1 MHFLQIFWRITLKG
15 TVLYDVRRKLDGLYD
30 ATDGVAVLTVDN
42 PPVNPL
48 SDGVRTG
55 LYDALVKAEED
66 PTVIGVVLTGNGRA
80 FIAGAD
86 ISEFGGNVEGVS
98 LNEVFHKLEY
108 CSKPVVAAL
117 NGIALGGGLETAL
130 CCNYRLADKNAF
142 VGLPEVNLG
151 LLPGGGGTQRLPRL
165 TGASEALKMMLSG
178 SHVPAKKALD
188 IGIIDKIVENV
199 VEDSIRFIIH
209 LVDMCERMDMKF
221 SEMDHPK
228 VRDKNEKMLEARGD
242 DKVLLEAQAMAA
254 KGRKGQFAPGQIIK
268 CVESAINLDD
278 FDEGLKKE
286 GEYFLECLLHPQR
299 EAMIHIFF
307 GERAASKISDVP
319 KDTKVKDI
327 KKAGIIGSGTM
338 GGGIAMCFANAGI
351 PVHIIDQDQDN
362 LTRGV
367 SVIEKNYDFMV
378 GRGKLT
384 PEQKDIVF
392 GLVTSSLDYK
402 DVSDCDIVIEA
413 VYENLDLKHEIFKS
427 LDEHVKEGAILASNT
442 SGLDID
448 SIAAVTKRP
457 DMVVGTHFFSPAN
470 IMRLLEVVR
479 GADTSNETLA
489 TIMAVGKKL
498 KKAAVVAL
506 NAPGFIGN
514 RMLFGY
520 TAQANMLLLEG
531 ALPHQIDQAME
542 SFGLN
547 MGPFRMMDLV
557 GLDLGWRARKLGGK
571 ESPLHAKIGDELC
584 EQNRFGQKNGAGY
597 YNYTEGSRAPNA
609 APENE
614 STYEKIS
621 SENGFIRRDISDE
634 EIVDRCILALI
645 NEGADIL
652 SEGVA
657 QRAADI
663 DVVYINGYG
672 FPVWRGGPMHHANTM
687 GLDVVIE
694 KLEKYREITG
704 NDVYKPS
711 EMLVNLAKNG
721 EKFGD
726 APQKE
731 DRKEKLGFEMSSV
744 ANNF

>member
-1 MHFLQIFWRITLKG
+1 MKG
-15 TVLYDVRRKLDGLYD
+15 TVLYEVN
-30 ATDGVAVLTVDN
+30 DGVAVLTVDN

-48 SDGVRTG
+48 SDGVRNG
-55 LYDALVKAEED
+55 LYESLQKAED
-66 PTVIGVVLTGNGRA
+66 DNTVKGVVLTGKGRA

-86 ISEFGGNVEGVS
+86 ISEFGGNVEGKS
-98 LNEVFHKLEY
+98 LNEVFQKLEF
-108 CSKPVVAAL
+108 CKKPVVAAI

-130 CCNYRLADKNAF
+130 CCNYRIIDKSAI

-165 TGASEALKMMLSG
+165 AGPSEALKMMLTG
-178 SHVPAKKALD
+178 SHVPAQKALNL
-188 IGIIDKIVENV
+188 GIVNSISDDV
-199 VEDSIRFIIH
+199 VAESIEFIKE
-209 LVDMCERMDMKF
+209 VAEKTD
-221 SEMDHPK
+221 DHPK
-228 VRDKNEKMLEARGD
+228 VRDFNEKMMEARGD
-242 DKVLLEAQAMAA
+242 DKVLLEAQAMAS

-268 CVESAINLDD
+268 CVEAAINMDD

-286 GEYFLECLLHPQR
+286 GEYFLECLMHPQR

-319 KDTKVKDI
+319 KETKVMDI

-351 PVHIIDQDQDN
+351 PVHIIDQDEEN
-362 LTRGV
+362 LKRGI

-378 GRGKLT
+378 NKGRLT
-384 PEQKDIVF
+384 QEQKDGVF
-392 GLVTSSLDYK
+392 GLVSSSLEYK
-402 DVSDCDIVIEA
+402 DLSECDIVIEA
-413 VYENLDLKHEIFKS
+413 VYENLELKHEIFKS
-427 LDEHVKEGAILASNT
+427 LDEHVKVDAILASNT

-448 SIAAVTKRP
+448 SIASVTKRP
-457 DMVVGTHFFSPAN
+457 DKVVGTHFFSPAN

-479 GADTSNETLA
+479 GEDTSDETLA
-489 TIMAVGKKL
+489 TVMSVGKRL
-498 KKAAVVAL
+498 KKAAVVSL

-531 ALPHQIDQAME
+531 ALPHQIDQALE

-584 EQNRFGQKNGAGY
+584 EQDRYGQKNGAGY
-597 YNYTEGSRAPNA
+597 YNYSEGSRAPNP

-614 STYEKIS
+614 ALYEKIS
-621 SENGFIRRDISDE
+621 SDNGFTRRDISDE
-634 EIVDRCILALI
+634 EIVDRCMLALI

-652 SEGVA
+652 HEGVA

-672 FPVWRGGPMHHANTM
+672 FPIWRGGPMHHANAM
-687 GLDVVIE
+687 GLDKVVE
-694 KLEKYREITG
+694 KLEKYQKLTG
-704 NDVYKPS
+704 SDVYKPS
-711 EMLVNLAKNG
+711 EMLVKLANNG
-721 EKFGD
+721 ELLGE
-726 APQKE
+726 APQKD
-731 DRKEKLGFEMSSV
+731 DRKQKLDFEMSSV

>member
-1 MHFLQIFWRITLKG
+1 LKG
-15 TVLYDVRRKLDGLYD
+15 TVLYEIRDDV
-30 ATDGVAVLTVDN
+30 AILTVDN

-48 SDGVRTG
+48 SDGVRNG
-55 LYDALVKAEED
+55 LYESLVKAEED
-66 PTVIGVVLTGNGRA
+66 SNVKGIVLTGNGRA

-86 ISEFGGNVEGVS
+86 ISEFGGNVEGKS
-98 LNEVFHKLEY
+98 LNEVFKKLEF
-108 CSKPVVAAL
+108 CEKPVVAAI

-130 CCNYRLADKNAF
+130 CCNYRIADINAF

-165 TGASEALKMMLSG
+165 TGPSEALKMMLSG
-178 SHVPAKKALD
+178 SHVPAKIALN
-188 IGIIDKIVENV
+188 IGIVDQISENI
-199 VEDSIRFIIH
+199 VEDSIEFVKKIA
-209 LVDMCERMDMKF
+209 
-221 SEMDHPK
+221 SEADTHPK
-228 VRDKNEKMLEARGD
+228 VRDKNEKMLEARGND
-242 DKVLLEAQAMAA
+242 HVLVEAQAMAA

-268 CVESAINLDD
+268 CVEAAINLDD

-286 GEYFLECLLHPQR
+286 GEYFLECLMHPQR

-319 KDTKVKDI
+319 KDTKIMDI
-327 KKAGIIGSGTM
+327 KKVGIIGSGTM

-351 PVHIIDQDQDN
+351 PVHIIDQDEEN
-362 LTRGV
+362 LERGI

-378 GRGKLT
+378 NKGRLT
-384 PEQKDIVF
+384 SDQKDAIF
-392 GLVTSSLDYK
+392 GLVTSSLDYS
-402 DVSDCDIVIEA
+402 DVSDCDIVVEA
-413 VYENLDLKHEIFKS
+413 VYENLDLKHEIFKA
-427 LDEHVKEGAILASNT
+427 LDQHVKPEAILASNT

-448 SIAAVTKRP
+448 SIASVTTRP
-457 DMVVGTHFFSPAN
+457 DKIVGTHFFSPAN

-479 GADTSNETLA
+479 GEQTSNETLA
-489 TIMAVGKKL
+489 TIMAIGKKL
-498 KKAAVVAL
+498 KKAAVVSL

-531 ALPHQIDQAME
+531 ALPHQIDQALE

-557 GLDLGWRARKLGGK
+557 GLDLGWRARKLSGK

-584 EQNRFGQKNGAGY
+584 EQNRYGQKSGAGY
-597 YNYTEGSRAPNA
+597 YNYSEGSRAPNP

-614 STYEKIS
+614 ATYEKIS
-621 SENGFIRRDISDE
+621 SENGFTRRDITDE

-645 NEGADIL
+645 NEGSDIL

-672 FPVWRGGPMHHANTM
+672 FPIWRGGPMHHANAL

-694 KLEKYREITG
+694 KLEKYKEITG
-704 NDVYKPS
+704 SDVYDPS
-711 EMLVNLAKNG
+711 EMLVKLAKEGLKLG
-721 EKFGD
+721 E
-726 APQKE
+726 APSKE
-731 DRKEKLGFEMSSV
+731 ERKEKLGFEMSSV

>member
-1 MHFLQIFWRITLKG
+1 MKG
-15 TVLYDVRRKLDGLYD
+15 TVLYEVRDDV
-30 ATDGVAVLTVDN
+30 AILTVDN

-48 SDGVRTG
+48 SDGVRNG
-55 LYDALVKAEED
+55 LYESLVKAEED
-66 PTVIGVVLTGNGRA
+66 SNVKGIVLTGNGRA

-86 ISEFGGNVEGVS
+86 ISEFGGNVEGKS
-98 LNEVFHKLEY
+98 LNEVFKKLEF
-108 CSKPVVAAL
+108 CEKPVVAAI

-130 CCNYRLADKNAF
+130 CCNYRIADINAF

-165 TGASEALKMMLSG
+165 TGPSEALKMMLSG
-178 SHVPAKKALD
+178 SHVPAKKALNM
-188 IGIIDKIVENV
+188 GIVDQISENI
-199 VEDSIRFIIH
+199 VEDSIEFVKKIA
-209 LVDMCERMDMKF
+209 
-221 SEMDHPK
+221 SEADTHPK
-228 VRDKNEKMLEARGD
+228 VRDKNEKMLEARGND
-242 DKVLLEAQAMAA
+242 NVLVEAQAMAA

-268 CVESAINLDD
+268 CVEAAINLDD

-286 GEYFLECLLHPQR
+286 GEYFLECLMHPQR

-319 KDTKVKDI
+319 KDTKIMDI

-351 PVHIIDQDQDN
+351 PVHIIDQDEEN
-362 LTRGV
+362 LKRGI

-378 GRGKLT
+378 NKGRLT
-384 PEQKDIVF
+384 SDQKDAIF
-392 GLVTSSLDYK
+392 GLITSSLDYS
-402 DVSDCDIVIEA
+402 DVSDCDIVVEA
-413 VYENLDLKHEIFKS
+413 VYENLDLKHEIFKA
-427 LDEHVKEGAILASNT
+427 LDQHVKPEAILASNT

-448 SIAAVTKRP
+448 SIASVTTRP
-457 DMVVGTHFFSPAN
+457 DKIVGTHFFSPAN

-479 GADTSNETLA
+479 GEQTSNETLA
-489 TIMAVGKKL
+489 TIMAIGKKL
-498 KKAAVVAL
+498 KKAAVVSL

-531 ALPHQIDQAME
+531 ALPHQIDQALE

-557 GLDLGWRARKLGGK
+557 GLDLGWRARKLSGK

-584 EQNRFGQKNGAGY
+584 EQNRYGQKSGAGY
-597 YNYTEGSRAPNA
+597 YNYSEGSRAPNP

-614 STYEKIS
+614 ATYEKIS
-621 SENGFIRRDISDE
+621 SENGFTRRDITDE

-645 NEGADIL
+645 NEGSDIL

-672 FPVWRGGPMHHANTM
+672 FPIWRGGPMHHANAL

-694 KLEKYREITG
+694 KLEKYKEITG
-704 NDVYKPS
+704 SDVYEPS
-711 EMLVNLAKNG
+711 EMLVKLAKEGLKLG
-721 EKFGD
+721 E
-726 APQKE
+726 APSKE
-731 DRKEKLGFEMSSV
+731 ERKEKLGFEMSSV

>member
-1 MHFLQIFWRITLKG
+1 MKG
-15 TVLYDVRRKLDGLYD
+15 TVLYDIKDGI
-30 ATDGVAVLTVDN
+30 AILTVDN

-48 SDGVRTG
+48 SDGVRAG
-55 LYDALVKAEED
+55 LYECLVKAEED
-66 PTVIGVVLTGNGRA
+66 SSVKGLVLTGKGRA
-80 FIAGAD
+80 FIGGAD
-86 ISEFGGNVEGVS
+86 ISEFGGNGEGIT
-98 LNEVFHKLEY
+98 LNDVFNKLES
-108 CSKPVVAAL
+108 CSKPVVAAI
-117 NGIALGGGLETAL
+117 NGFALGGGLETAL
-130 CCNYRLADKNAF
+130 CCNYRIADKNAF

-165 TGASEALKMMLSG
+165 AGPSEALKMMLTG
-178 SHVPAKKALD
+178 SHIPAKKALN
-188 IGIIDKIVENV
+188 IGIVDKISENV
-199 VEDSIRFIIH
+199 VEDSISF
-209 LVDMCERMDMKF
+209 VTEKA
-221 SEMDHPK
+221 ENGENHPK
-228 VRDKNEKMLEARGD
+228 VRDMNEKVIEARGD

-307 GERAASKISDVP
+307 GERAASKIADVP
-319 KDTKVKDI
+319 KDTQIKDI

-351 PVHIIDQDQDN
+351 PVHIIDQDEDN
-362 LTRGV
+362 LKSGM

-384 PEQKDIVF
+384 SDQKDMVF
-392 GLVTSSLDYK
+392 GLVTSSLEYK
-402 DVSDCDIVIEA
+402 DLSDCDIVIEA
-413 VYENLDLKHEIFKS
+413 VYENLELKHEIFKS
-427 LDEHVKEGAILASNT
+427 LDEHVKDGAILASNT

-448 SIAAVTKRP
+448 SIASVTKRP
-457 DMVVGTHFFSPAN
+457 ELVVGTHFFSPAN

-479 GADTSNETLA
+479 GEQTSNETLA
-489 TIMAVGKKL
+489 TIMAIGKKL
-498 KKAAVVAL
+498 KKAAVVSL

-514 RMLFGY
+514 RMLFRY

-531 ALPHQIDQAME
+531 ALPHQVDQALE

-584 EQNRFGQKNGAGY
+584 EQNRFGQKSAAGY
-597 YNYTEGSRAPNA
+597 YNYSEGSRAPNP

-614 STYEKIS
+614 ATYEKIS
-621 SENGFIRRDISDE
+621 SENGFTRRDISDE

-672 FPVWRGGPMHHANTM
+672 FPIWRGGPMHHANAM

-694 KLEKYREITG
+694 KLEKYKEITS
-704 NDVYKPS
+704 NDAYQPS
-711 EMLVNLAKNG
+711 EMLIDLAKNG
-721 EKFGD
+721 EKLAE
-726 APQKE
+726 APQK
-731 DRKEKLGFEMSSV
+731 DKRKDKLGFEMSSV

>member
-1 MHFLQIFWRITLKG
+1 MKG
-15 TVLYDVRRKLDGLYD
+15 TVLYEVKDN
-30 ATDGVAVLTVDN
+30 VAILTVDN

-48 SDGVRTG
+48 SDGVRNG
-55 LYDALVKAEED
+55 LYESIVKAEED
-66 PTVIGVVLTGNGRA
+66 SNIKGVVLTGKGRA

-86 ISEFGGNVEGVS
+86 ISEFGGNVEGIS
-98 LNEVFHKLEY
+98 LNEVFRKLEF
-108 CSKPVVAAL
+108 CEKPVVAAI

-130 CCNYRLADKNAF
+130 CCNYRIADANAF

-165 TGASEALKMMLSG
+165 TGPSEALKMMLSG
-178 SHVPAKKALD
+178 SHVPAKKALNM
-188 IGIIDKIVENV
+188 GIVDQISENV
-199 VEDSIRFIIH
+199 VEDSIEFVKNVVIET
-209 LVDMCERMDMKF
+209 DT
-221 SEMDHPK
+221 HPK
-228 VRDKNEKMLEARGD
+228 VRDNNEKMIEARGNEN
-242 DKVLLEAQAMAA
+242 VMLEAQAIAA
-254 KGRKGQFAPGQIIK
+254 KARKGQFAPGQIIK
-268 CVESAINLDD
+268 CVEAAINLDD

-286 GEYFLECLLHPQR
+286 GEYFLECLMHPQR

-319 KDTKVKDI
+319 KETQVMDI

-351 PVHIIDQDQDN
+351 PVHIIDQDKEN
-362 LTRGV
+362 LKRGI

-378 GRGKLT
+378 NKGRLT
-384 PEQKDIVF
+384 SDQKDSIF
-392 GLVTSSLDYK
+392 GLITSGLDYSGI
-402 DVSDCDIVIEA
+402 SDCDIVIEA
-413 VYENLDLKHEIFKS
+413 VYENLELKHEIFKS
-427 LDEHVKEGAILASNT
+427 LDKHVKPEAILASNT

-448 SIAAVTKRP
+448 SIASVTKRP
-457 DMVVGTHFFSPAN
+457 DKVVGTHFFSPAN

-479 GADTSNETLA
+479 GDQTSNETLA
-489 TIMAVGKKL
+489 TVMAIGKKL
-498 KKAAVVAL
+498 KKAAVVSL

-531 ALPHQIDQAME
+531 ALPHQIDQALE

-557 GLDLGWRARKLGGK
+557 GLDLGWRARKLSGK

-584 EQNRFGQKNGAGY
+584 EQNRYGQKSGAGY
-597 YNYTEGSRAPNA
+597 YNYSEGSRAPNP

-614 STYEKIS
+614 TTYEKIS
-621 SENGFIRRDISDE
+621 SENGFTRREISDE

-645 NEGADIL
+645 NEGSDIL

-672 FPVWRGGPMHHANTM
+672 FPVWRGGPMHHANAM

-694 KLEKYREITG
+694 KLEKYREMTG

-711 EMLVNLAKNG
+711 EMLVQLAKDDQKLG
-721 EKFGD
+721 E
-726 APQKE
+726 APSKE
-731 DRKEKLGFEMSSV
+731 NRKEKLGFEMSSV

>member
-1 MHFLQIFWRITLKG
+1 MKG
-15 TVLYDVRRKLDGLYD
+15 TVLYDIKDGI
-30 ATDGVAVLTVDN
+30 AILTVDN

-48 SDGVRTG
+48 SDGVRAG
-55 LYDALVKAEED
+55 LYECLVKAEED
-66 PTVIGVVLTGNGRA
+66 SSVKGLVLTGKGRA
-80 FIAGAD
+80 FIGGAD
-86 ISEFGGNVEGVS
+86 ISEFGGNGEGIT
-98 LNEVFHKLEY
+98 LNDVFNKLES
-108 CSKPVVAAL
+108 CSKPVVAAI
-117 NGIALGGGLETAL
+117 NGFALGGGLETAL
-130 CCNYRLADKNAF
+130 CCNYRIADKNAF

-165 TGASEALKMMLSG
+165 AGPSEALKMMLTG
-178 SHVPAKKALD
+178 SHIPAKKALN
-188 IGIIDKIVENV
+188 IGIVDKISENV
-199 VEDSIRFIIH
+199 VEDSISF
-209 LVDMCERMDMKF
+209 VTEKA
-221 SEMDHPK
+221 ENGENHPK
-228 VRDKNEKMLEARGD
+228 VRDMNEKVIEARGD

-307 GERAASKISDVP
+307 GERAASKIADVP
-319 KDTKVKDI
+319 KDTQIKDI

-351 PVHIIDQDQDN
+351 PVHIIDQDEEN
-362 LTRGV
+362 LKRGM

-384 PEQKDIVF
+384 SDQKDMVF
-392 GLVTSSLDYK
+392 GLVTSSLEYK
-402 DVSDCDIVIEA
+402 DLSDCDIVIEA
-413 VYENLDLKHEIFKS
+413 VYENLELKHEIFKS
-427 LDEHVKEGAILASNT
+427 LDEHVKDDAILASNT

-448 SIAAVTKRP
+448 SIASVTKRP
-457 DMVVGTHFFSPAN
+457 ELVVGTHFFSPAN

-479 GADTSNETLA
+479 GEQTSNETLA
-489 TIMAVGKKL
+489 TIMAIGKKL
-498 KKAAVVAL
+498 KKAAVVSL

-514 RMLFGY
+514 RMLFRY

-531 ALPHQIDQAME
+531 ALPHQVDQALE

-584 EQNRFGQKNGAGY
+584 EQNRFGQKSAAGY
-597 YNYTEGSRAPNA
+597 YNYSEGSRAPNP

-614 STYEKIS
+614 ATYEKIS
-621 SENGFIRRDISDE
+621 SENGFTRRDISDE

-672 FPVWRGGPMHHANTM
+672 FPIWRGGPMHHANAM

-704 NDVYKPS
+704 NDAYQPS
-711 EMLVNLAKNG
+711 EMLIDLAKNG
-721 EKFGD
+721 EKLAE
-726 APQKE
+726 APQK
-731 DRKEKLGFEMSSV
+731 DKRKDKLGFEMSSV

>member
-1 MHFLQIFWRITLKG
+1 MKG
-15 TVLYDVRRKLDGLYD
+15 TVLYDIKDGI
-30 ATDGVAVLTVDN
+30 AVLTVDN

-48 SDGVRTG
+48 SDGVRAG
-55 LYDALVKAEED
+55 LYDCLVRAEED
-66 PTVIGVVLTGNGRA
+66 SSVIGVVLTGKGRA
-80 FIAGAD
+80 FIGGAD
-86 ISEFGGNVEGVS
+86 ISEFGGNGEGIT
-98 LNEVFHKLEY
+98 LNEVFNKLES
-108 CSKPVVAAL
+108 CSKPVVAAI
-117 NGIALGGGLETAL
+117 NGFALGGGLETAL
-130 CCNYRLADKNAF
+130 CCNYRIVAKNAF

-165 TGASEALKMMLSG
+165 TGPGEALKMMLTG
-178 SHVPAKKALD
+178 AHVPAKKALN
-188 IGIIDKIVENV
+188 IGIVDEISENV
-199 VEDSIRFIIH
+199 VEDSISFIK
-209 LVDMCERMDMKF
+209 EKAE
-221 SEMDHPK
+221 STENHPK
-228 VRDKNEKMLEARGD
+228 VRDMNEKVIEARGD
-242 DKVLLEAQAMAA
+242 EKVLLEAQAMAA

-307 GERAASKISDVP
+307 GERAASKIADVP
-319 KDTKVKDI
+319 KDTKTKDI

-351 PVHIIDQDQDN
+351 PVHIIDQDEDN
-362 LTRGV
+362 LKRGI

-384 PEQKDIVF
+384 AEQKDMVF
-392 GLVTSSLDYK
+392 GLVTSSLNYK
-402 DVSDCDIVIEA
+402 DLADCDIVIEA
-413 VYENLDLKHEIFKS
+413 VYENLELKHEIFKS
-427 LDEHVKEGAILASNT
+427 LDEHVKDDAILASNT

-448 SIAAVTKRP
+448 SIASVTNRP
-457 DMVVGTHFFSPAN
+457 ELVVGTHFFSPAN

-479 GADTSNETLA
+479 GEKTSNETLA
-489 TIMAVGKKL
+489 TIMAIGKKL
-498 KKAAVVAL
+498 KKAAVVSL

-514 RMLFGY
+514 RMLFRY

-531 ALPHQIDQAME
+531 ALPHQVDQALE

-584 EQNRFGQKNGAGY
+584 EQNRFGQKSAAGY
-597 YNYTEGSRAPNA
+597 YNYSEGSRAPNP

-614 STYEKIS
+614 ATYEKIS
-621 SENGFIRRDISDE
+621 SENGFTRRDISDE

-672 FPVWRGGPMHHANTM
+672 FPIWRGGPMHHANAM

-694 KLEKYREITG
+694 KLEKYKEITG
-704 NDVYKPS
+704 NDAYQPS
-711 EMLVNLAKNG
+711 EMLINLAKNG
-721 EKFGD
+721 QKLAE
-726 APQKE
+726 APQK
-731 DRKEKLGFEMSSV
+731 DRRKDKLGFEMSSV

>member
-1 MHFLQIFWRITLKG
+1 MKG
-15 TVLYDVRRKLDGLYD
+15 TVLYDIKDGI
-30 ATDGVAVLTVDN
+30 AILTVDN

-48 SDGVRTG
+48 SDGVRAG
-55 LYDALVKAEED
+55 LYECLVKAEED
-66 PTVIGVVLTGNGRA
+66 SSVKGLVLTGKGRA
-80 FIAGAD
+80 FIGGAD
-86 ISEFGGNVEGVS
+86 ISEFGGNGEGIS
-98 LNEVFHKLEY
+98 LNDVFNKLES
-108 CSKPVVAAL
+108 CSKPVVAAI
-117 NGIALGGGLETAL
+117 NGFALGGGLETAL
-130 CCNYRLADKNAF
+130 CCNYRIADKNAF

-165 TGASEALKMMLSG
+165 AGPSEALKMMLTG
-178 SHVPAKKALD
+178 SHIPAKKALN
-188 IGIIDKIVENV
+188 IGIVDKISENV
-199 VEDSIRFIIH
+199 VEDSISF
-209 LVDMCERMDMKF
+209 VTEKAEN
-221 SEMDHPK
+221 SENHPK
-228 VRDKNEKMLEARGD
+228 VRDMNEKVIEARGD

-307 GERAASKISDVP
+307 GERAASKIADVP
-319 KDTKVKDI
+319 KDTQIKDI

-351 PVHIIDQDQDN
+351 PVHIIDQDEDN
-362 LTRGV
+362 LKRGM

-384 PEQKDIVF
+384 SDQKDVVF
-392 GLVTSSLDYK
+392 GLVTSSLEYK
-402 DVSDCDIVIEA
+402 DLSDCDIVIEA
-413 VYENLDLKHEIFKS
+413 VYENLELKHEIFKS
-427 LDEHVKEGAILASNT
+427 LDEHVKDDAILASNT

-448 SIAAVTKRP
+448 SIASVTKRP
-457 DMVVGTHFFSPAN
+457 ELVVGTHFFSPAN

-479 GADTSNETLA
+479 GEQTSNETLA
-489 TIMAVGKKL
+489 TIMAIGKKL
-498 KKAAVVAL
+498 KKAAVVSL

-514 RMLFGY
+514 RMLFRY

-531 ALPHQIDQAME
+531 ALPHQVDQALE

-584 EQNRFGQKNGAGY
+584 EQNRFGQKSAAGY
-597 YNYTEGSRAPNA
+597 YNYSEGSRAPNP

-614 STYEKIS
+614 ATYEKIS
-621 SENGFIRRDISDE
+621 SENGFTRRDISDE

-672 FPVWRGGPMHHANTM
+672 FPIWRGGPMHHANAM

-694 KLEKYREITG
+694 KLEKYKEITG
-704 NDVYKPS
+704 NDAYQPS
-711 EMLVNLAKNG
+711 EMLIDLAKNG
-721 EKFGD
+721 EKLAE
-726 APQKE
+726 APQK
-731 DRKEKLGFEMSSV
+731 DKRKDKLGFEMSSV

>member
-1 MHFLQIFWRITLKG
+1 MKG
-15 TVLYDVRRKLDGLYD
+15 TVLYEIIDN
-30 ATDGVAVLTVDN
+30 VAVLTVDN

-55 LYDALVKAEED
+55 LHDSLLKAESDES
-66 PTVIGVVLTGNGRA
+66 VVGVVVTGKGRA

-98 LNEVFHKLEY
+98 LNEVFSKLEH
-108 CSKPVVAAL
+108 CSKPVVAAI

-130 CCNYRLADKNAF
+130 CCNYRIASDTAF

-165 TGASEALKMMLSG
+165 AGPSEALKMMLSG

-188 IGIIDKIVENV
+188 MGIIDDISDNV
-199 VEDSIRFIIH
+199 VEDSI
-209 LVDMCERMDMKF
+209 KF
-221 SEMDHPK
+221 VIEKSKTAENHPK
-228 VRDKNEKMLEARGD
+228 VRDFNDKMIEARGN

-268 CVESAINLDD
+268 CVEAAINLDD

-286 GEYFLECLLHPQR
+286 GELFLECLLHPQR

-319 KDTKVKDI
+319 KDTPVKEI

-351 PVHIIDQDQDN
+351 PVHVIDQDEEN
-362 LTRGV
+362 LKRGI
-367 SVIEKNYDFMV
+367 SVIEKNYEFMV
-378 GRGKLT
+378 KKGRLT
-384 PEQKDIVF
+384 AEQKDNVF
-392 GLVTSSLDYK
+392 GLVSSGLDYEG
-402 DVSDCDIVIEA
+402 VADCDIVIEA
-413 VYENLDLKHEIFKS
+413 VYENLELKHEIFKA
-427 LDEHVKEGAILASNT
+427 LDEQVKPDAILASNT

-448 SIAAVTKRP
+448 SIASVTKRP
-457 DMVVGTHFFSPAN
+457 ELVVGTHFFSPAN

-479 GADTSNETLA
+479 GEKTSNETLA
-489 TIMAVGKKL
+489 SVMAIGKKL
-498 KKAAVVAL
+498 KKAAVVSL

-531 ALPHQIDQAME
+531 ALPNQIDQALE
-542 SFGLN
+542 TFGLN

-557 GLDLGWRARKLGGK
+557 GLDLGWRARKLSGK

-584 EQNRFGQKNGAGY
+584 EQNRFGQKNGKGY
-597 YNYTEGSRAPNA
+597 YNYSEGSRAPNA

-614 STYEKIS
+614 GLYEKIS
-621 SENGFIRRDISDE
+621 QENGFTRRDISDE

-657 QRAADI
+657 QRAVDI

-672 FPVWRGGPMHHANTM
+672 FPIWRGGPMHHANAM
-687 GLDVVIE
+687 GLDVVVE
-694 KLEKYREITG
+694 KLKKYQELTK

-711 EMLVNLAKNG
+711 DMLVKLA
-721 EKFGD
+721 ETSQRLGD
-726 APQKE
+726 APEKDQ
-731 DRKEKLGFEMSSV
+731 RKEKLGFEMSSV

>member
-1 MHFLQIFWRITLKG
+1 MKG
-15 TVLYDVRRKLDGLYD
+15 TVLYEVRDD
-30 ATDGVAVLTVDN
+30 IAILTVDN

-48 SDGVRTG
+48 SDGVRNG
-55 LYDALVKAEED
+55 LYESLVKAED
-66 PTVIGVVLTGNGRA
+66 DSKVKGIVLTGNGRA

-86 ISEFGGNVEGVS
+86 ISEFGGNVEGKS
-98 LNEVFHKLEY
+98 LNEVFRKLEF
-108 CSKPVVAAL
+108 CNKPVVAAI

-130 CCNYRLADKNAF
+130 CCNYRIADINAF

-165 TGASEALKMMLSG
+165 TGPSEALKMMLTG
-178 SHVPAKKALD
+178 SHVPAKKALSM
-188 IGIIDKIVENV
+188 GIVDQISENIL
-199 VEDSIRFIIH
+199 EDSIEFVKDIASKT
-209 LVDMCERMDMKF
+209 D
-221 SEMDHPK
+221 SHPK
-228 VRDKNEKMLEARGD
+228 VRDKNEKMLEARGND
-242 DKVLLEAQAMAA
+242 NVMVEAQAMAA

-268 CVESAINLDD
+268 CVEAAINLDD

-286 GEYFLECLLHPQR
+286 GEYFLECLMHPQR

-319 KDTKVKDI
+319 KDTKIMDI

-351 PVHIIDQDQDN
+351 PVHIIDQDEEN
-362 LTRGV
+362 LKRGI

-378 GRGKLT
+378 NKGRLT
-384 PEQKDIVF
+384 SDQKDAIF
-392 GLVTSSLDYK
+392 GLVTSSLDYS
-402 DVSDCDIVIEA
+402 DISDCDIVIEA
-413 VYENLDLKHEIFKS
+413 VYENLELKHEIFKA
-427 LDEHVKEGAILASNT
+427 LDQHVKPEAILASNT

-448 SIAAVTKRP
+448 SIASVTSRP
-457 DMVVGTHFFSPAN
+457 DKIVGTHFFSPAN

-479 GADTSNETLA
+479 GEQTSNETLA
-489 TIMAVGKKL
+489 TIMAIGKKL
-498 KKAAVVAL
+498 KKAAVVSL

-531 ALPHQIDQAME
+531 ALPHQIDQALE

-557 GLDLGWRARKLGGK
+557 GLDLGWRARKLSGK

-584 EQNRFGQKNGAGY
+584 EQNRYGQKSGAGY
-597 YNYTEGSRAPNA
+597 YNYSEGSRAPNP

-621 SENGFIRRDISDE
+621 SENGFTRREITDE

-672 FPVWRGGPMHHANTM
+672 FPIWRGGPMHHANAL

-694 KLEKYREITG
+694 KLEKYKEITG
-704 NDVYKPS
+704 SDVYKPS
-711 EMLVNLAKNG
+711 EMLLKLSKDGLKLG
-721 EKFGD
+721 E
-726 APQKE
+726 APSKE
-731 DRKEKLGFEMSSV
+731 ERKEKLGFDMSSV

>member
-1 MHFLQIFWRITLKG
+1 MKG
-15 TVLYDVRRKLDGLYD
+15 TVLYDVKDGI
-30 ATDGVAVLTVDN
+30 AILTVDN

-55 LYDALVKAEED
+55 LFESLVKAEED
-66 PTVIGVVLTGNGRA
+66 SSVIGVVLTGNGRA

-86 ISEFGGNVEGVS
+86 ISEFGGNVEGIS
-98 LNEVFHKLEY
+98 LNEVFNKLEY
-108 CSKPVVAAL
+108 CSKPVVAAI

-130 CCNYRLADKNAF
+130 CCNYRIADKNAF

-165 TGASEALKMMLSG
+165 IGPSEALKMMLSG
-178 SHVPAKKALD
+178 GHVPAKKALD
-188 IGIIDKIVENV
+188 MGIVDKMSENV
-199 VEDSIRFIIH
+199 VEDSMAFIKEIADS
-209 LVDMCERMDMKF
+209 VEN
-221 SEMDHPK
+221 HPK
-228 VRDKNEKMLEARGD
+228 VREKNEKMIEARGD
-242 DKVLLEAQAMAA
+242 DKVLVEAQALAA
-254 KGRKGQFAPGQIIK
+254 KTRKGQFAPGQIIK

-299 EAMIHIFF
+299 EAMIHMFF
-307 GERAASKISDVP
+307 GERAASKIADVP
-319 KDTKVKDI
+319 KDTKVMDI

-362 LTRGV
+362 LTRGI
-367 SVIEKNYDFMV
+367 SVIEKNYNFMV

-384 PEQKDIVF
+384 QEQKDLVF
-392 GLVTSSLDYK
+392 GLVSSSLDYK

-413 VYENLDLKHEIFKS
+413 VYENLELKHEIFKS
-427 LDEHVKEGAILASNT
+427 LDEHVKEDAILASNT

-448 SIAAVTKRP
+448 SIASVTKRP
-457 DMVVGTHFFSPAN
+457 EKVVGTHFFSPAN

-479 GADTSNETLA
+479 GDQTSNETLA
-489 TIMAVGKKL
+489 TIMAIGKKL
-498 KKAAVVAL
+498 KKAAVVSL

-531 ALPHQIDQAME
+531 ALPHQIDQALE

-584 EQNRFGQKNGAGY
+584 EQNRYGQKNGAGY
-597 YNYTEGSRAPNA
+597 YNYSEGSRAPNP

-614 STYEKIS
+614 PTYEKIS
-621 SENGFIRRDISDE
+621 EENGFTRRDISDE

-645 NEGADIL
+645 NEGSDIL

-672 FPVWRGGPMHHANTM
+672 FPIWRGGPMHHANAM

-694 KLEKYREITG
+694 KLNKYREITG

-711 EMLVNLAKNG
+711 EMLLKLAENG
-721 EKFGD
+721 EKLGE
-726 APQKE
+726 APQKA
-731 DRKEKLGFEMSSV
+731 DRKDKLDFEMSSV

>member
-1 MHFLQIFWRITLKG
+1 MKG
-15 TVLYDVRRKLDGLYD
+15 TVLYEIKENI
-30 ATDGVAVLTVDN
+30 AILTVDN

-48 SDGVRTG
+48 SDGIRTG
-55 LYDALVKAEED
+55 VYENIIKAQED
-66 PTVIGVVLTGNGRA
+66 DSVIGVVLTGNGRA

-86 ISEFGGNVEGVS
+86 ISEFGGQIEGKT
-98 LNEVFHKLEY
+98 LNEMFEKLEF
-108 CSKPVVAAL
+108 CTKPVVAAI
-117 NGIALGGGLETAL
+117 NGLALGGGLETAL
-130 CCNYRLADKNAF
+130 CCNYRIADSKAI

-165 TGASEALKMMLSG
+165 AGPAEALKMMLSG
-178 SHVPAKKALD
+178 MHISAKKALD
-188 IGIIDKIVENV
+188 MGIIDKISENV
-199 VEDSIRFIIH
+199 VDDSIEFIKEVSKNTEH
-209 LVDMCERMDMKF
+209 
-221 SEMDHPK
+221 HPK
-228 VRDKNEKMLEARGD
+228 VRDFNEKVIDARGND
-242 DKVLLEAQAMAA
+242 NILLEAQAMAA
-254 KGRKGQFAPGQIIK
+254 KTRKGQFAPGQIIK
-268 CVESAINLDD
+268 CVESAINIDD

-286 GEYFLECLLHPQR
+286 GEYFLECLMHPQR

-307 GERAASKISDVP
+307 GERAASKISDLP
-319 KDTKVKDI
+319 KETKIMDI

-338 GGGIAMCFANAGI
+338 GGGISMCFANAGI
-351 PVHIIDQDQDN
+351 PVHIIDQDEEN
-362 LTRGV
+362 IKRGL

-378 GRGKLT
+378 NRGKLT
-384 PEQKDIVF
+384 AEQKDKVF
-392 GLVTSSLDYK
+392 GLISSSLDYK
-402 DVSDCDIVIEA
+402 DLSDCDIVIEA
-413 VYENLDLKHEIFKS
+413 VYENLELKHKIFKS

-448 SIAAVTKRP
+448 SIASVTNRP
-457 DMVVGTHFFSPAN
+457 ELVVGTHFFSPAN

-479 GADTSNETLA
+479 GAQTSDETLA
-489 TIMAVGKKL
+489 TVMAIGKKL
-498 KKAAVVAL
+498 KKAAVVSL

-514 RMLFGY
+514 RMLFRY

-531 ALPHQIDQAME
+531 ALPHQIDQALE

-584 EQNRFGQKNGAGY
+584 EQDRYGQKSSAGY
-597 YNYTEGSRAPNA
+597 YNYSEGSRAPNP

-614 STYEKIS
+614 AIYEKIS
-621 SENGFIRRDISDE
+621 SENGFTRREISDE
-634 EIVDRCILALI
+634 EIIDRCTLALI

-672 FPVWRGGPMHHANTM
+672 FPIWRGGPMHHANAI
-687 GLDVVIE
+687 GLDKVLE
-694 KLEKYREITG
+694 KLNKYKEITG
-704 NDVYKPS
+704 NDAYNPS
-711 EMLVNLAKNG
+711 ELLIKLAKNG
-721 EKFGD
+721 EKLGE
-726 APQKE
+726 APKKE
-731 DRKEKLGFEMSSV
+731 DRKEKLDFEMSSV

>member
-1 MHFLQIFWRITLKG
+1 MKG
-15 TVLYDVRRKLDGLYD
+15 TVLYDIKDGI
-30 ATDGVAVLTVDN
+30 AVLTVDN

-48 SDGVRTG
+48 SDGVRAG
-55 LYDALVKAEED
+55 LYDCLVRAEED
-66 PTVIGVVLTGNGRA
+66 SSVIGVVLTGKGRA
-80 FIAGAD
+80 FIGGAD
-86 ISEFGGNVEGVS
+86 ISEFGGNGEGIT
-98 LNEVFHKLEY
+98 LNEVFNKLES
-108 CSKPVVAAL
+108 CSKPVVAAI
-117 NGIALGGGLETAL
+117 NGFALGGGLETAL
-130 CCNYRLADKNAF
+130 CCNYRIVAKNAF

-165 TGASEALKMMLSG
+165 TGPGEALKMMLTG
-178 SHVPAKKALD
+178 AHVPAKKALN
-188 IGIIDKIVENV
+188 IGIVDEISENV
-199 VEDSIRFIIH
+199 VEDSISFIK
-209 LVDMCERMDMKF
+209 EKAE
-221 SEMDHPK
+221 STENHPK
-228 VRDKNEKMLEARGD
+228 VRDMNEKVIEARGD
-242 DKVLLEAQAMAA
+242 EKVLLEAQAMAA

-307 GERAASKISDVP
+307 GERAASKIADVP
-319 KDTKVKDI
+319 KDTKTKDI

-351 PVHIIDQDQDN
+351 PVHIIDQDEDN
-362 LTRGV
+362 LKRGI

-384 PEQKDIVF
+384 AEQKDMVF

-402 DVSDCDIVIEA
+402 DLADCDIVIEA
-413 VYENLDLKHEIFKS
+413 VYENLELKHEIFKS
-427 LDEHVKEGAILASNT
+427 LDEHVKDDAILASNT

-448 SIAAVTKRP
+448 SIALVTNRP
-457 DMVVGTHFFSPAN
+457 ELVVGTHFFSPAN

-479 GADTSNETLA
+479 GEQTSNETLA
-489 TIMAVGKKL
+489 TIMAIGKKL
-498 KKAAVVAL
+498 KKAAVVSL

-514 RMLFGY
+514 RMLFRY

-531 ALPHQIDQAME
+531 ALPHQVDQALE

-584 EQNRFGQKNGAGY
+584 EQNRFGQKSAAGY
-597 YNYTEGSRAPNA
+597 YNYSEGSRAPNP

-614 STYEKIS
+614 PTYEKIS
-621 SENGFIRRDISDE
+621 SENGFTRRDISDE

-672 FPVWRGGPMHHANTM
+672 FPIWRGGPMHHANAM

-694 KLEKYREITG
+694 KLEKYKEITG
-704 NDVYKPS
+704 NDAYQPS
-711 EMLVNLAKNG
+711 EMLINLAKNG
-721 EKFGD
+721 QKLAE
-726 APQKE
+726 APQK
-731 DRKEKLGFEMSSV
+731 DRRKDKLGFEMSSV

>member
-1 MHFLQIFWRITLKG
+1 MYNDFFIKIWRNTLKG
-15 TVLYDVRRKLDGLYD
+15 TVLYEVRDD
-30 ATDGVAVLTVDN
+30 VAVLTVDN

-55 LYDALVKAEED
+55 LYESLVKAEENSD
-66 PTVIGVVLTGNGRA
+66 VKGVVLTGNGRA

-86 ISEFGGNVEGVS
+86 ISEFGGNVEGIS
-98 LNEVFHKLEY
+98 LNEVFSKLEN
-108 CSKPVVAAL
+108 CQKPVVAAI

-130 CCNYRLADKNAF
+130 CCNYRIADNKAF

-165 TGASEALKMMLSG
+165 AGPAEALKMMLTG
-178 SHVPAKKALD
+178 AHVPAKKALD
-188 IGIIDKIVENV
+188 LGIVDKVSDDV
-199 VEDSIRFIIH
+199 VTESIAFIKE
-209 LVDMCERMDMKF
+209 MASN
-221 SEMDHPK
+221 SEQHPK
-228 VRDKNEKMLEARGD
+228 VRDKNEKMFEARGN
-242 DKVLLEAQAMAA
+242 DKVLIEANAMAA

-268 CVESAINLDD
+268 CVEAAINLDD

-319 KDTKVKDI
+319 KETKIMDI

-351 PVHIIDQDQDN
+351 PVHIIDQDEDN
-362 LTRGV
+362 LKRGV
-367 SVIEKNYDFMV
+367 SVIEKNYEFMV
-378 GRGKLT
+378 NRGRLT
-384 PEQKDIVF
+384 AEQKDSVF
-392 GLVTSSLDYK
+392 GLVSSSLDYK
-402 DVSDCDIVIEA
+402 DVADCDIVIEA
-413 VYENLDLKHEIFKS
+413 VYENLELKHKIFKS
-427 LDEHVKEGAILASNT
+427 LDEHVKPGAILASNT
-442 SGLDID
+442 SGLDVD
-448 SIAAVTKRP
+448 SIAGVTNRP
-457 DMVVGTHFFSPAN
+457 ELVVGTHFFSPAN

-479 GADTSNETLA
+479 GAQTSDETLA
-489 TIMAVGKKL
+489 SVMAIGKKL
-498 KKAAVVAL
+498 KKAAVVSL

-531 ALPHQIDQAME
+531 ALPHQIDQALE

-584 EQNRFGQKNGAGY
+584 EQNRFGQKSNAGY
-597 YNYTEGSRAPNA
+597 YNYSEGSRAPNP

-614 STYEKIS
+614 KTYEKIS
-621 SENGFIRRDISDE
+621 SENGFTRRDISDE

-672 FPVWRGGPMHHANTM
+672 FPIWRGGPMHHANAM
-687 GLDVVIE
+687 GIDKVVE
-694 KLEKYREITG
+694 KLNKYREITG

-711 EMLVNLAKNG
+711 EMLVNLAESGAKLG
-721 EKFGD
+721 E

-731 DRKEKLGFEMSSV
+731 DRKDKLGFEMSSV

>member
-1 MHFLQIFWRITLKG
+1 MKG
-15 TVLYDVRRKLDGLYD
+15 TVLYEVKDN
-30 ATDGVAVLTVDN
+30 VALLTVDN

-55 LYDALVKAEED
+55 LYESLIKAEED
-66 PTVIGVVLTGNGRA
+66 DSVVGVVLTGNGRA

-98 LNEVFHKLEY
+98 LNEVFQKLEH
-108 CSKPVVAAL
+108 CSKPVVAAI

-130 CCNYRLADKNAF
+130 CCNYRIADKNAF

-165 TGASEALKMMLSG
+165 AGPSEALKMMLTG
-178 SHVPAKKALD
+178 AHVPAKKALD
-188 IGIIDKIVENV
+188 MGIVDGISEDV
-199 VEDSIRFIIH
+199 VNESIEFIKNKADSN
-209 LVDMCERMDMKF
+209 E
-221 SEMDHPK
+221 EHPK
-228 VRDKNEKMLEARGD
+228 VRDLNSKMIEARGD
-242 DKVLLEAQAMAA
+242 DKVLLEAQAMAS

-268 CVESAINLDD
+268 CVEAAINIDD

-286 GEYFLECLLHPQR
+286 GEYFLECLMHPQR

-319 KDTKVKDI
+319 KETKVMDI

-351 PVHIIDQDQDN
+351 PVHIIDQDEEN
-362 LTRGV
+362 LKRGV

-378 GRGKLT
+378 NKGRLS
-384 PEQKDIVF
+384 PEQKDAVF
-392 GLVTSSLDYK
+392 GLVSSSLDYK

-413 VYENLDLKHEIFKS
+413 VYENLELKHEIFKS
-427 LDEHVKEGAILASNT
+427 LDAHVKEGAILASNT

-448 SIAAVTKRP
+448 SIASVTNRP
-457 DMVVGTHFFSPAN
+457 ELVVGTHFFSPAN

-479 GADTSNETLA
+479 GEQTSDETLA
-489 TIMAVGKKL
+489 TIMAVGKRL
-498 KKAAVVAL
+498 KKAAVVSL

-531 ALPHQIDQAME
+531 ALPHQIDQALE

-557 GLDLGWRARKLGGK
+557 GLDLGWRARKLSGK

-584 EQNRFGQKNGAGY
+584 EQDRYGQKSGAGY
-597 YNYTEGSRAPNA
+597 YNYSEGSRAPNP

-614 STYEKIS
+614 AVYEKIS
-621 SENGFIRRDISDE
+621 SENGFTRRDISDE
-634 EIVDRCILALI
+634 EIVERCILALI

-672 FPVWRGGPMHHANTM
+672 FPIWRGGPMHHANAM
-687 GLDVVIE
+687 GLDKVIE

-711 EMLVNLAKNG
+711 EMLVNLAKDGGKLG
-721 EKFGD
+721 E
-726 APQKE
+726 APQKG

>member
-1 MHFLQIFWRITLKG
+1 MKG
-15 TVLYDVRRKLDGLYD
+15 TVLYEVKDN
-30 ATDGVAVLTVDN
+30 VALLTVDN

-55 LYDALVKAEED
+55 LYESLTKAEED
-66 PTVIGVVLTGNGRA
+66 DSVVGVVLTGNGRA

-98 LNEVFHKLEY
+98 LNEVFQKLEH
-108 CSKPVVAAL
+108 CSKPVVAAI

-130 CCNYRLADKNAF
+130 CCNYRIADKNAF

-165 TGASEALKMMLSG
+165 AGPSEALKMMLTG
-178 SHVPAKKALD
+178 AHVPAKKALD
-188 IGIIDKIVENV
+188 MGIVDGISEDV
-199 VEDSIRFIIH
+199 VNESIEFIKNKADSN
-209 LVDMCERMDMKF
+209 E
-221 SEMDHPK
+221 EHPK
-228 VRDKNEKMLEARGD
+228 VRNLNSKMIEARGD
-242 DKVLLEAQAMAA
+242 DKVLLEAQAMAS

-268 CVESAINLDD
+268 CVEAAINIDD

-286 GEYFLECLLHPQR
+286 GEYFLECLMHPQR

-319 KDTKVKDI
+319 KETKVMDI

-351 PVHIIDQDQDN
+351 PVHIIDQDEEN
-362 LTRGV
+362 LKRGV

-378 GRGKLT
+378 NKGRLS
-384 PEQKDIVF
+384 PEQKDAVF
-392 GLVTSSLDYK
+392 GLVSSSLDYK

-413 VYENLDLKHEIFKS
+413 VYENLELKHEIFKS
-427 LDEHVKEGAILASNT
+427 LDTHVKEGAILASNT

-448 SIAAVTKRP
+448 SIASVTSRP
-457 DMVVGTHFFSPAN
+457 ELVVGTHFFSPAN

-479 GADTSNETLA
+479 GEQTSDETLA
-489 TIMAVGKKL
+489 TIMAIGKRL
-498 KKAAVVAL
+498 KKAAVVSL

-531 ALPHQIDQAME
+531 ALPHQIDQALE

-557 GLDLGWRARKLGGK
+557 GLDLGWRARKLSGK

-584 EQNRFGQKNGAGY
+584 EQDRYGQKSGAGY
-597 YNYTEGSRAPNA
+597 YNYSEGSRAPNP

-614 STYEKIS
+614 AVYEKIS
-621 SENGFIRRDISDE
+621 SENGFTRRDISDE
-634 EIVDRCILALI
+634 EIVERCILALI

-672 FPVWRGGPMHHANTM
+672 FPIWRGGPMHHANAM
-687 GLDVVIE
+687 GLDKVIE

-711 EMLVNLAKNG
+711 EMLVNLAKDGGKLG
-721 EKFGD
+721 E
-726 APQKE
+726 APQKG

>member
-1 MHFLQIFWRITLKG
+1 LKG
-15 TVLYDVRRKLDGLYD
+15 TVLYEVKDN
-30 ATDGVAVLTVDN
+30 VALLTVDN

-55 LYDALVKAEED
+55 LYESLTKAEED
-66 PTVIGVVLTGNGRA
+66 DSVEGVVLTGNGRA

-98 LNEVFHKLEY
+98 LNEVFQKLEH
-108 CSKPVVAAL
+108 CSKPVVAAI

-130 CCNYRLADKNAF
+130 CCNYRIADKNAF

-165 TGASEALKMMLSG
+165 AGPSEALKMMLTG
-178 SHVPAKKALD
+178 AHVPAKKALD
-188 IGIIDKIVENV
+188 MGIVDGISEDV
-199 VEDSIRFIIH
+199 VNESIEFIKNKADSN
-209 LVDMCERMDMKF
+209 E
-221 SEMDHPK
+221 EHPK
-228 VRDKNEKMLEARGD
+228 VRDLNSKMIEARGD
-242 DKVLLEAQAMAA
+242 DKVLLEAQAMAS

-268 CVESAINLDD
+268 CVEAAINIDD

-286 GEYFLECLLHPQR
+286 GEYFLECLMHPQR

-319 KDTKVKDI
+319 KETKVMDI

-351 PVHIIDQDQDN
+351 PVHIIDQDEEN
-362 LTRGV
+362 LKRGV

-378 GRGKLT
+378 NKGRLS
-384 PEQKDIVF
+384 PEQKDAVF
-392 GLVTSSLDYK
+392 GLVSSSLDYK

-413 VYENLDLKHEIFKS
+413 VYENLELKHEIFKS
-427 LDEHVKEGAILASNT
+427 LDTHVKEGAILASNT

-448 SIAAVTKRP
+448 SIASVTSRP
-457 DMVVGTHFFSPAN
+457 ELVVGTHFFSPAN

-479 GADTSNETLA
+479 GEQTSDETLA
-489 TIMAVGKKL
+489 TIMAIGKRL
-498 KKAAVVAL
+498 KKAAVVSL

-531 ALPHQIDQAME
+531 ALPHQIDQALE

-557 GLDLGWRARKLGGK
+557 GLDLGWRARKLSGK

-584 EQNRFGQKNGAGY
+584 EQDRYGQKSGAGY
-597 YNYTEGSRAPNA
+597 YNYSEGSRAPNP

-614 STYEKIS
+614 AVYEKIS
-621 SENGFIRRDISDE
+621 SENGFTRRDISDE
-634 EIVDRCILALI
+634 EIVERCILALI

-672 FPVWRGGPMHHANTM
+672 FPIWRGGPMHHANAM
-687 GLDVVIE
+687 GLDKVIE

-711 EMLVNLAKNG
+711 EMLVNLAKDGGKLG
-721 EKFGD
+721 E
-726 APQKE
+726 APQKG

>member
-1 MHFLQIFWRITLKG
+1 MKG
-15 TVLYDVRRKLDGLYD
+15 TVLYEVKDNIAL
-30 ATDGVAVLTVDN
+30 LTVDN

-55 LYDALVKAEED
+55 LYESLTKAEED
-66 PTVIGVVLTGNGRA
+66 DSVVGVVLTGNGRA

-98 LNEVFHKLEY
+98 LNEVFQKLEH
-108 CSKPVVAAL
+108 CSKPVVAAI

-130 CCNYRLADKNAF
+130 CCNYRIADKNAF

-165 TGASEALKMMLSG
+165 AGPSEALKMMLTG
-178 SHVPAKKALD
+178 AHVPAKKALD
-188 IGIIDKIVENV
+188 MGIVDGISEDV
-199 VEDSIRFIIH
+199 VNESIEFIKNKADSN
-209 LVDMCERMDMKF
+209 E
-221 SEMDHPK
+221 EHPK
-228 VRDKNEKMLEARGD
+228 VRDLNSKMIEARGD
-242 DKVLLEAQAMAA
+242 DKVLLEAQAMAS

-268 CVESAINLDD
+268 CVEAAINIDD

-286 GEYFLECLLHPQR
+286 GEYFLECLMHPQR

-319 KDTKVKDI
+319 KETKVMDI

-351 PVHIIDQDQDN
+351 PVHIIDQDEEN
-362 LTRGV
+362 LKRGV

-378 GRGKLT
+378 NKGRLS
-384 PEQKDIVF
+384 PEQKDAVF
-392 GLVTSSLDYK
+392 GLVSSSLDYK

-413 VYENLDLKHEIFKS
+413 VYENLELKHEIFKS
-427 LDEHVKEGAILASNT
+427 LDTHVKEGAILASNT

-448 SIAAVTKRP
+448 SIASVTSRP
-457 DMVVGTHFFSPAN
+457 ELVVGTHFFSPAN

-479 GADTSNETLA
+479 GEQTSDETLA
-489 TIMAVGKKL
+489 TIMAIGKRL
-498 KKAAVVAL
+498 KKAAVVSL

-531 ALPHQIDQAME
+531 ALPHQIDQALE

-557 GLDLGWRARKLGGK
+557 GLDLGWRARKLSGK

-584 EQNRFGQKNGAGY
+584 EQDRYGQKSGAGY
-597 YNYTEGSRAPNA
+597 YNYSEGSRAPNP

-614 STYEKIS
+614 AVYEKIS
-621 SENGFIRRDISDE
+621 SENGFTRRDISDE
-634 EIVDRCILALI
+634 EIVERCILALI

-672 FPVWRGGPMHHANTM
+672 FPIWRGGPMHHANAM
-687 GLDVVIE
+687 GLDKVIE

-711 EMLVNLAKNG
+711 EMLVNLAKDGGKLG
-721 EKFGD
+721 E
-726 APQKE
+726 APQKG

>member
-1 MHFLQIFWRITLKG
+1 MKG
-15 TVLYDVRRKLDGLYD
+15 TVLYDIKDGI
-30 ATDGVAVLTVDN
+30 AVLTVDN

-48 SDGVRTG
+48 SDGVRAG
-55 LYDALVKAEED
+55 LYDCLVRAEED
-66 PTVIGVVLTGNGRA
+66 SSVIGVVLTGKGRA
-80 FIAGAD
+80 FIGGAD
-86 ISEFGGNVEGVS
+86 ISEFGGNGEGIT
-98 LNEVFHKLEY
+98 LNEVFNKLES
-108 CSKPVVAAL
+108 CSKPVVAAI
-117 NGIALGGGLETAL
+117 NGFALGGGLETAL
-130 CCNYRLADKNAF
+130 CCNYRIVAKNAF

-165 TGASEALKMMLSG
+165 TGPGEALKMMLTG
-178 SHVPAKKALD
+178 AHVPAKKALN
-188 IGIIDKIVENV
+188 IGIVDEISENV
-199 VEDSIRFIIH
+199 VEDSISFIK
-209 LVDMCERMDMKF
+209 EKAE
-221 SEMDHPK
+221 STENHPK
-228 VRDKNEKMLEARGD
+228 VRDMNEKVIEARGNE
-242 DKVLLEAQAMAA
+242 KVLLEAQAMAA

-307 GERAASKISDVP
+307 GERAASKIADVP
-319 KDTKVKDI
+319 KDTKTKDI

-351 PVHIIDQDQDN
+351 PVHIIDQDEDN
-362 LTRGV
+362 LKRGI

-384 PEQKDIVF
+384 AEQKDMVF
-392 GLVTSSLDYK
+392 GLVTSSLNYK
-402 DVSDCDIVIEA
+402 DLADCDIVIEA
-413 VYENLDLKHEIFKS
+413 VYENLELKHEIFKS
-427 LDEHVKEGAILASNT
+427 LDEHVKDDAILASNT

-448 SIAAVTKRP
+448 SIASVTKRP
-457 DMVVGTHFFSPAN
+457 ELVVGTHFFSPAN

-479 GADTSNETLA
+479 GEQTSNETLA
-489 TIMAVGKKL
+489 TIMAIGKKL
-498 KKAAVVAL
+498 KKAAVVSL

-514 RMLFGY
+514 RMLFRY

-531 ALPHQIDQAME
+531 ALPHQVDQALE

-584 EQNRFGQKNGAGY
+584 EQNRFGQKSAAGY
-597 YNYTEGSRAPNA
+597 YNYSEGSRAPNP

-614 STYEKIS
+614 PTYEKIS
-621 SENGFIRRDISDE
+621 SENGFTRRDISDE

-672 FPVWRGGPMHHANTM
+672 FPIWRGGPMHHANAM

-694 KLEKYREITG
+694 KLEKYKEITG
-704 NDVYKPS
+704 NDAYQPS
-711 EMLVNLAKNG
+711 EMLINLAKNG
-721 EKFGD
+721 QKLAE
-726 APQKE
+726 APQK
-731 DRKEKLGFEMSSV
+731 DRRKDKLGFEMSSV

>member
-1 MHFLQIFWRITLKG
+1 MKG
-15 TVLYDVRRKLDGLYD
+15 TVLYEVKEN
-30 ATDGVAVLTVDN
+30 VALLTVDN

-55 LYDALVKAEED
+55 LYESLTKVEED
-66 PTVIGVVLTGNGRA
+66 DSVVGVVLTGNGRA

-98 LNEVFHKLEY
+98 LNEVFQKLEH
-108 CSKPVVAAL
+108 CSKPVVAAI

-130 CCNYRLADKNAF
+130 CCNYRIADKNAF

-165 TGASEALKMMLSG
+165 AGPSEALKMMLTG
-178 SHVPAKKALD
+178 AHVPAKKALD
-188 IGIIDKIVENV
+188 MGIVDGISEDV
-199 VEDSIRFIIH
+199 VNESIEFIKNKADSN
-209 LVDMCERMDMKF
+209 E
-221 SEMDHPK
+221 EHPK
-228 VRDKNEKMLEARGD
+228 VRDLNSKMIEARGD
-242 DKVLLEAQAMAA
+242 DKVLLEAQAMAS

-268 CVESAINLDD
+268 CVEAAINIDD

-286 GEYFLECLLHPQR
+286 GEYFLECLMHPQR

-319 KDTKVKDI
+319 KETKVMDI

-351 PVHIIDQDQDN
+351 PVHIIDQDEEN
-362 LTRGV
+362 LKRGV

-378 GRGKLT
+378 NKGRLS
-384 PEQKDIVF
+384 PEQKDAVF
-392 GLVTSSLDYK
+392 GLVSSSLDYK

-413 VYENLDLKHEIFKS
+413 VYENLELKHEIFKS
-427 LDEHVKEGAILASNT
+427 LDTHVKEGAILASNT

-448 SIAAVTKRP
+448 SIASVTSRP
-457 DMVVGTHFFSPAN
+457 ELVVGTHFFSPAN

-479 GADTSNETLA
+479 GEQTSDETLA
-489 TIMAVGKKL
+489 TIMAIGKRL
-498 KKAAVVAL
+498 KKAAVVSL

-531 ALPHQIDQAME
+531 ALPHQIDQALE

-557 GLDLGWRARKLGGK
+557 GLDLGWRARKLSGK

-584 EQNRFGQKNGAGY
+584 EQDRYGQKSGAGY
-597 YNYTEGSRAPNA
+597 YNYSEGSRAPNP

-614 STYEKIS
+614 AVYEKIS
-621 SENGFIRRDISDE
+621 SENGFTRRDISDE
-634 EIVDRCILALI
+634 EIVERCILALI

-672 FPVWRGGPMHHANTM
+672 FPIWRGGPMHHANAM
-687 GLDVVIE
+687 GLDKVIE

-711 EMLVNLAKNG
+711 EMLVNLAKDGGKLG
-721 EKFGD
+721 E
-726 APQKE
+726 APQKG

>member
-1 MHFLQIFWRITLKG
+1 MKG
-15 TVLYDVRRKLDGLYD
+15 TVLYEVKDN
-30 ATDGVAVLTVDN
+30 VALLTVDN

-55 LYDALVKAEED
+55 LYESLTKAEED
-66 PTVIGVVLTGNGRA
+66 DSVVGVVLTGNGRA

-98 LNEVFHKLEY
+98 LNEVFQKLEH
-108 CSKPVVAAL
+108 CSKPVVAAI

-130 CCNYRLADKNAF
+130 CCNYRIADKNAF

-165 TGASEALKMMLSG
+165 AGPSEALKMMLTG
-178 SHVPAKKALD
+178 AHVPAKKALD
-188 IGIIDKIVENV
+188 MGIVDGISEDV
-199 VEDSIRFIIH
+199 VNESIEFIKNKADSN
-209 LVDMCERMDMKF
+209 E
-221 SEMDHPK
+221 EHPK
-228 VRDKNEKMLEARGD
+228 VRDLNSKMIEARGD
-242 DKVLLEAQAMAA
+242 DKVLLEAQAMAS

-268 CVESAINLDD
+268 CVEAAINIDD

-286 GEYFLECLLHPQR
+286 GEYFLECLMHPQR

-319 KDTKVKDI
+319 KETKVMDI

-351 PVHIIDQDQDN
+351 PVHIIDQDEEN
-362 LTRGV
+362 LKRGV

-378 GRGKLT
+378 NKGRLS
-384 PEQKDIVF
+384 PEQKDAVF
-392 GLVTSSLDYK
+392 GLVSSSLDYK

-413 VYENLDLKHEIFKS
+413 VYENLELKHEIFKS
-427 LDEHVKEGAILASNT
+427 LDTHVKEGAILASNT

-448 SIAAVTKRP
+448 SIASVTSRP
-457 DMVVGTHFFSPAN
+457 ELVVGTHFFSPAN

-479 GADTSNETLA
+479 GEQTSDETLA
-489 TIMAVGKKL
+489 TIMAIGKRL
-498 KKAAVVAL
+498 KKAAVVSL

-531 ALPHQIDQAME
+531 ALPHQIDQALE

-557 GLDLGWRARKLGGK
+557 GLDLGWRARKLSGK

-584 EQNRFGQKNGAGY
+584 EQDRYGQKSGAGY
-597 YNYTEGSRAPNA
+597 YNYSEGSRAPNP

-614 STYEKIS
+614 AVYEKIS
-621 SENGFIRRDISDE
+621 SENGFTRREISDE
-634 EIVDRCILALI
+634 EIVERCILALI

-672 FPVWRGGPMHHANTM
+672 FPIWRGGPMHHANAM
-687 GLDVVIE
+687 GLDKVIE

-711 EMLVNLAKNG
+711 EMLVNLAKDGGKLG
-721 EKFGD
+721 E
-726 APQKE
+726 APQKG

>member
-1 MHFLQIFWRITLKG
+1 MKG
-15 TVLYDVRRKLDGLYD
+15 TVLYEVN
-30 ATDGVAVLTVDN
+30 DGVAVLTVDN

-48 SDGVRTG
+48 SDGVRNG
-55 LYDALVKAEED
+55 LYESLQKAED
-66 PTVIGVVLTGNGRA
+66 DNTVKGVVLTGNGRA

-86 ISEFGGNVEGVS
+86 ISEFGGNVEGKS
-98 LNEVFHKLEY
+98 LNEVFQKLEF
-108 CSKPVVAAL
+108 CKKPVVAAI

-130 CCNYRLADKNAF
+130 CCNYRIIDKSAI

-165 TGASEALKMMLSG
+165 AGPGEALKMMLTG
-178 SHVPAKKALD
+178 SHVPAQKALNL
-188 IGIIDKIVENV
+188 GIVNSISDDV
-199 VEDSIRFIIH
+199 VAESIEFIKE
-209 LVDMCERMDMKF
+209 VAEKTD
-221 SEMDHPK
+221 DHPK
-228 VRDKNEKMLEARGD
+228 VRDFNEKMMEARGD
-242 DKVLLEAQAMAA
+242 DKVLLEAQAMAS

-268 CVESAINLDD
+268 CVEAAINMDD

-286 GEYFLECLLHPQR
+286 GEYFLECLMHPQR

-319 KDTKVKDI
+319 KETKVMDI

-351 PVHIIDQDQDN
+351 PVHIIDQDEEN
-362 LTRGV
+362 LKRGI

-378 GRGKLT
+378 NKGRLT
-384 PEQKDIVF
+384 QEQKDGVF
-392 GLVTSSLDYK
+392 GLVSSSLEYK
-402 DVSDCDIVIEA
+402 DLSECDIVIEA
-413 VYENLDLKHEIFKS
+413 VYENLELKHEIFKS
-427 LDEHVKEGAILASNT
+427 LDEHVKEDAILASNT

-448 SIAAVTKRP
+448 SIASVTKRP
-457 DMVVGTHFFSPAN
+457 DKVVGTHFFSPAN

-479 GADTSNETLA
+479 GEDTSDETLA
-489 TIMAVGKKL
+489 TVMSVGKRL
-498 KKAAVVAL
+498 KKAAVVSL

-531 ALPHQIDQAME
+531 ALPHQIDQALE

-584 EQNRFGQKNGAGY
+584 EQDRYGQKNGAGY
-597 YNYTEGSRAPNA
+597 YNYSEGSRAPNP

-614 STYEKIS
+614 ALYERIS
-621 SENGFIRRDISDE
+621 SDNGFTRRDISDE
-634 EIVDRCILALI
+634 EIVDRCMLALI

-652 SEGVA
+652 HEGVA

-672 FPVWRGGPMHHANTM
+672 FPIWRGGPMHHANAM
-687 GLDVVIE
+687 GLDKVVE
-694 KLEKYREITG
+694 KLEKYQKLTG
-704 NDVYKPS
+704 SDVYKPS
-711 EMLVNLAKNG
+711 EMLVKLANNG
-721 EKFGD
+721 ELLGE
-726 APQKE
+726 APQKD
-731 DRKEKLGFEMSSV
+731 DRKQKLDFEMSSV

>member
-1 MHFLQIFWRITLKG
+1 MKG
-15 TVLYDVRRKLDGLYD
+15 TVLYEVQEN
-30 ATDGVAVLTVDN
+30 VAILTVDN

-55 LYDALVKAEED
+55 LYECITKAED
-66 PTVIGVVLTGNGRA
+66 DDSIDAVVLTGNGRA

-86 ISEFGGNVEGVS
+86 ISEFGGNVEGIS
-98 LNEVFHKLEY
+98 LNDVFKKLEF
-108 CSKPVVAAL
+108 CKKPIVAAI

-130 CCNYRLADKNAF
+130 CCNYRIASKTAF

-165 TGASEALKMMLSG
+165 AGPAEALKMMLTG
-178 SHVPAKKALD
+178 SHVSAKQALD
-188 IGIIDKIVENV
+188 LGIIDNIADDIVAE
-199 VEDSIRFIIH
+199 SIEFIK
-209 LVDMCERMDMKF
+209 EKAK
-221 SEMDHPK
+221 STESHPK
-228 VRDKNEKMLEARGD
+228 VRDFNEKMIEARGN

-268 CVESAINLDD
+268 CVEAAINIDD

-286 GEYFLECLLHPQR
+286 GDYFLECLVHPQR

-319 KDTKVKDI
+319 KDTKIMDI
-327 KKAGIIGSGTM
+327 NKAGIIGSGTM

-351 PVHIIDQDQDN
+351 PVHIIDQDQEN
-362 LTRGV
+362 LDRGI

-378 GRGKLT
+378 NRGRLT
-384 PEQKDIVF
+384 SEQKESIF
-392 GLVTSSLDYK
+392 GSISTGLDYK
-402 DVSDCDIVIEA
+402 DLSDCDIVIEA
-413 VYENLDLKHEIFKS
+413 VYENLELKHEIFKS
-427 LDEHVKEGAILASNT
+427 LDEIVKKGAILASNT

-448 SIAAVTKRP
+448 SIASVTKRP
-457 DMVVGTHFFSPAN
+457 ELVVGTHFFSPAN

-479 GADTSNETLA
+479 GKQTSDETLA
-489 TIMAVGKKL
+489 TVMAIGKKL
-498 KKAAVVAL
+498 RKAAVVSL

-531 ALPHQIDQAME
+531 ALPHQVDQALE

-557 GLDLGWRARKLGGK
+557 GLDLGWRARKLSGK

-584 EQNRFGQKNGAGY
+584 EQNRYGQKSKAGY
-597 YNYTEGSRAPNA
+597 YNYSEGSRAPNP

-614 STYEKIS
+614 KTYEKIS
-621 SENGFIRRDISDE
+621 SENGFTRREISDE

-672 FPVWRGGPMHHANTM
+672 FPIWRGGPMHHANAM
-687 GLDVVIE
+687 GLDKVIE

-711 EMLVNLAKNG
+711 DMLLKLAKEGGKLG
-721 EKFGD
+721 E
-726 APQKE
+726 APNKAE
-731 DRKEKLGFEMSSV
+731 RKEKLDFAMSSV

>member
-1 MHFLQIFWRITLKG
+1 MYNDFFIKIWRNTLKG
-15 TVLYDVRRKLDGLYD
+15 TVLYEVRDD
-30 ATDGVAVLTVDN
+30 VAVLTVDN

-55 LYDALVKAEED
+55 LYESLVKAEENSD
-66 PTVIGVVLTGNGRA
+66 VKGVVLTGNGRA

-86 ISEFGGNVEGVS
+86 ISEFGGNVEGIS
-98 LNEVFHKLEY
+98 LNEVFNKLEN
-108 CSKPVVAAL
+108 CQKPVVAAI

-130 CCNYRLADKNAF
+130 CCNYRIADNKAF

-165 TGASEALKMMLSG
+165 AGPAEALKMMLTG
-178 SHVPAKKALD
+178 AHVPAKKALD
-188 IGIIDKIVENV
+188 LGIVDKVSDDV
-199 VEDSIRFIIH
+199 VTESIAFIKE
-209 LVDMCERMDMKF
+209 MASN
-221 SEMDHPK
+221 SEQHPK
-228 VRDKNEKMLEARGD
+228 VRDKNEKMFEARGN
-242 DKVLLEAQAMAA
+242 DKVLIEANAMAA

-268 CVESAINLDD
+268 CVEAAINLDD

-319 KDTKVKDI
+319 KETKIMDI

-351 PVHIIDQDQDN
+351 PVHIIDQDEDN
-362 LTRGV
+362 LKRGV
-367 SVIEKNYDFMV
+367 SVIEKNYEFMV
-378 GRGKLT
+378 NRGRLT
-384 PEQKDIVF
+384 AEQKDSVF
-392 GLVTSSLDYK
+392 GLVSSSLDYK
-402 DVSDCDIVIEA
+402 DVADCDIVIEA
-413 VYENLDLKHEIFKS
+413 VYENLELKHKIFKS
-427 LDEHVKEGAILASNT
+427 LDEHVKPGAILASNT
-442 SGLDID
+442 SGLDVD
-448 SIAAVTKRP
+448 SIAAVTNRP
-457 DMVVGTHFFSPAN
+457 ELVVGTHFFSPAN

-479 GADTSNETLA
+479 GAQTSDETLA
-489 TIMAVGKKL
+489 SVMAIGKKL
-498 KKAAVVAL
+498 KKAAVVSL

-531 ALPHQIDQAME
+531 ALPHQIDQALE

-584 EQNRFGQKNGAGY
+584 EQNRFGQKSNAGY
-597 YNYTEGSRAPNA
+597 YNYSEGPRAPNP

-614 STYEKIS
+614 KTYEKIS
-621 SENGFIRRDISDE
+621 SENGFTRRDISDE

-672 FPVWRGGPMHHANTM
+672 FPIWRGGPMHHANAM
-687 GLDVVIE
+687 GIDKVVE
-694 KLEKYREITG
+694 KLNKYREITG

-711 EMLVNLAKNG
+711 EMLVNLAESGAKLG
-721 EKFGD
+721 E

-731 DRKEKLGFEMSSV
+731 DRKDKLGFEMSSV